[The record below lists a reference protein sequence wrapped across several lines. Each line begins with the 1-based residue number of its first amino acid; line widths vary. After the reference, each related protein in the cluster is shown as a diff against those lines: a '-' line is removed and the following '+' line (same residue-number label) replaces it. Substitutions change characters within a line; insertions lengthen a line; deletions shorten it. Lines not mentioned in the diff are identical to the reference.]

1 MCGVQVFRF
10 IAFEAHFFISS
21 DGAFAEMVHPNY
33 SSRNRIH
40 CHGFYPEYLPVPLR
54 IAKHRCFVLQVRRD
68 WPGPYYAERSDT
80 WRSNFLFKSFPRS
93 TSAANQD
100 KSREWNVSKQKW
112 NMCHLKYQLD
122 IWRKNT
128 RSCQVGPRQVL
139 RTTMNIHFLKI

>member
-1 MCGVQVFRF
+1 
-10 IAFEAHFFISS
+10 
-21 DGAFAEMVHPNY
+21 
-33 SSRNRIH
+33 
-40 CHGFYPEYLPVPLR
+40 VPLR
-54 IAKHRCFVLQVRRD
+54 KWSIQTILVEIVFIAMDSTRNISRFPCALRNTGVSCFKSGVT
-68 WPGPYYAERSDT
+68 GPYYAERSDT